1 MQKRR
6 KIYCYTNRQGHGI
19 LPKIT
24 LLHWAAVSYL
34 IRGRMEILVAFLLN
48 VVYGFI
54 FFLAFLVLIMTF
66 VYFSM
71 AIWENFGKRLLR
83 RS

>member
-1 MQKRR
+1 
-6 KIYCYTNRQGHGI
+6 
-19 LPKIT
+19 
-24 LLHWAAVSYL
+24 
-34 IRGRMEILVAFLLN
+34 MEILVAFLLN

-54 FFLAFLVLIMTF
+54 FFLAFLVLVMTF

-71 AIWENFGKRLLR
+71 AIWENFGKRFLR